1 MHLPVRN
8 IQVARAVGCHASPRS
23 RSWSFQLAL
32 HDSGQL
38 ESFIANP
45 NFHRPK
51 LNPHGAGGEW
61 TCLISSMKDPL
72 PCIGPWR
79 CVSHDGRNMHR
90 GDQLLLFQ
98 QQHGLNTPRS
108 STRLYITTT
117 LQPRNW
123 RCQSSQSK
131 AKANLKDANRAQI
144 AVSRPDIRIM
154 GQATNTV
161 HSTKGSETTEL
172 GNASETL
179 KKTKAWETLENFDAG
194 RPSDRAKIEE
204 ETRHQQ
210 LKADYYN
217 SVAKN
222 SEVLWLPL
230 DELKGVPESLA
241 SRWLFKPVGSRD
253 RRCGLKQQNVIA
265 TYVAVYISN
274 PNIRKKIIL

>member
-1 MHLPVRN
+1 M
-8 IQVARAVGCHASPRS
+8 
-23 RSWSFQLAL
+23 
-32 HDSGQL
+32 
-38 ESFIANP
+38 
-45 NFHRPK
+45 
-51 LNPHGAGGEW
+51 
-61 TCLISSMKDPL
+61 
-72 PCIGPWR
+72 
-79 CVSHDGRNMHR
+79 
-90 GDQLLLFQ
+90 
-98 QQHGLNTPRS
+98 
-108 STRLYITTT
+108 TTT

-144 AVSRPDIRIM
+144 AVSRPDIRVR

-194 RPSDRAKIEE
+194 RPSDRAKFEE
-204 ETRHQQ
+204 ETKHQQ

-265 TYVAVYISN
+265 THVAAYISN
-274 PNIRKKIIL
+274 PDIRKKIILWNQDTCKDLAGPFKEMLLSRAAIARMAGYKSYFKY